1 MQNNNVKMTTVLGVI
16 ISLLAIIVIIMGINL
31 FNKYKEDDKIKKDIQ
46 TLQSKNE
53 DVKKHNKDVDNKE
66 KEQEKVLQIDTAMN
80 NTTEFN
86 DKFFV
91 WDSWKTYSDNM
102 KYLRNTFPNLED
114 NKNVVIDGKDV
125 GTGTAPESTYES
137 DAFVTE
143 NKNEVSE
150 LIKQSKSYDSKATE
164 KLWFKVSNNKDGKY
178 DITQFES
185 YEKII

>member
-16 ISLLAIIVIIMGINL
+16 ISLLVIVVIIMGINL

-53 DVKKHNKDVDNKE
+53 EVKNHNKNVEDKE
-66 KEQEKVLQIDTAMN
+66 NEQEKKIQIATATN
-80 NTTEFN
+80 SANEFN

-91 WDSWKTYSDNM
+91 WDSWKVYSDNM
-102 KYLRNTFPNLED
+102 KYLRNTFPNLEE
-114 NKNVVIDGKDV
+114 NKNVKIDGKDV
-125 GTGTAPESTYES
+125 GTGDAPESNYEGNS
-137 DAFVTE
+137 YVTE
-143 NKNEVSE
+143 NKEEISE
-150 LIKQSKSYDSKATE
+150 IIKQSKSYESKATE

-178 DITQFES
+178 DITKFDA